1 MTFSFLKWALHSLLK
16 ACNMTCSITNQKT
29 DKVKFGRARAAMGS
43 CIFAHGPFPWCKSP
57 GPKHAD
63 LPPWSPT
70 GWQGCP
76 SSFLL
81 ALQSCPA
88 LAVACLPHHPDKK
101 ALFPGNQANTCQGN
115 ILFWN
120 LVAAQALA
128 AASCGCM
135 AACECEW
142 ASRKGR
148 KHKTWQWWGTYCA
161 FWPAD
166 TRILTL
172 LLHMS
177 LVPEGLF
184 LLLGVIQCQNRH
196 CDHCWARTSPELG
209 KELYST
215 RITHNV
221 FGFCF
226 THSTQGI
233 KIHN

>member
-43 CIFAHGPFPWCKSP
+43 RIFAHGPFPWCKSP

-88 LAVACLPHHPDKK
+88 LAVACLLHHPDKK

-115 ILFWN
+115 RFFFGI
-120 LVAAQALA
+120 
-128 AASCGCM
+128 S
-135 AACECEW
+135 
-142 ASRKGR
+142 
-148 KHKTWQWWGTYCA
+148 WQLKLW
-161 FWPAD
+161 
-166 TRILTL
+166 L
-172 LLHMS
+172 LLHVDAWQHVNVS
-177 LVPEGLF
+177 EPAERDANTKPDSDEELTVLSGQQTPEFWLCSYICPWF
-184 LLLGVIQCQNRH
+184 LKG
-196 CDHCWARTSPELG
+196 
-209 KELYST
+209 
-215 RITHNV
+215 
-221 FGFCF
+221 CF
-226 THSTQGI
+226 SF
-233 KIHN
+233 